1 MRRLYPRTAS
11 RYRGLPAA
19 RPLLRAIAST
29 SLAGALAACA
39 SATPASSATPA
50 GVEATPAPGRAAQVV
65 NATILTNGC
74 EALGRPSAKLAERAM
89 SELVEGCG
97 EVPGGSARFGAT
109 LLPGG
114 HIKIEGVAGQPDV
127 VPICILKHS
136 LVHRVPLERPCHLD
150 VSIAQST
157 VPIPPAH

>member
-1 MRRLYPRTAS
+1 MYPRS
-11 RYRGLPAA
+11 LGRDRSPSAA
-19 RPLLRAIAST
+19 RSPVGAFGLT
-29 SLAGALAACA
+29 SLAVMLAACA
-39 SATPASSATPA
+39 SARPP
-50 GVEATPAPGRAAQVV
+50 GVEVAPAPVRAAQVV

-74 EALGRPSAKLAERAM
+74 EALGKPSAKLAERAM

-157 VPIPPAH
+157 VPMPPAAAATAAAAR